1 MLPLIVHTVTDSVY
15 WTKANSVLIETLL
28 SPLSLSMIEGIK
40 DLKRGDASVD
50 SFRTSCC
57 SVQRLDLSNLCVCV
71 CMLHPPSL
79 VVENQLEGLKK
90 SLPLDGAIMDFCCTK
105 SLWLFWLLEFDHR
118 PFLGIQ

>member
-71 CMLHPPSL
+71 YVTPSL
-79 VVENQLEGLKK
+79 
-90 SLPLDGAIMDFCCTK
+90 SCCGESAGRPEEVITFGW
-105 SLWLFWLLEFDHR
+105 SHNGFLLH
-118 PFLGIQ
+118 